1 MALTIMNLL
10 VGLTANKIEEL
21 IKTGEKTQAMKRVE
35 DISGIAKMIS
45 RVRKCFKL
53 QGVMKEFDK
62 DNQTKVSH
70 HSFLKLDFKIDYLY
84 LQGRKCFPKTG
95 WASSNA
101 AHCYHHCYWPL
112 PYSILPK
119 PGWVIAQ
126 PANPSFTPL
135 INVGKL

>member
-101 AHCYHHCYWPL
+101 AHCHFLAAP
-112 PYSILPK
+112 SILPK
-119 PGWVIAQ
+119 TGWATAHPPV
-126 PANPSFTPL
+126 TPPY
-135 INVGKL
+135 IHFV